1 MADNFEPRIV
11 AFLCN
16 WCSYAGADMAGISR
30 IQYLP
35 NIRVIRVMCSGRVDP
50 IFVFQSFLCG
60 FDAVLVLG
68 CHPGDCHYLVGN
80 YHTEKK
86 MNRVRKLLEI
96 VGVEPERLLLDW
108 VSAAEG
114 ARFAQIVSSFTEK
127 VKNLGPFRKDG
138 LEQGLEAGKA
148 TVQSERI
155 RWLLGKEFDL
165 LQEGTVFGEKLSPSE
180 IDLLLDT
187 ALRDEYL
194 KNLLTLILKEK
205 PLSCKEIA
213 SLAGLSPMAISSC
226 LIDLEESGAV
236 SLRGFEGKTPKY
248 IAG

>member
-1 MADNFEPRIV
+1 MAGNFEPRIV

-30 IQYLP
+30 VQYPP

-50 IFVFQSFLCG
+50 VFIFQSFLSG

-68 CHPGDCHYLVGN
+68 CHLGDCHYLVGN

-114 ARFAQIVSSFTEK
+114 VRFAQIVSSFTEE
-127 VKNLGPFRKDG
+127 VKRLGPFRKDG
-138 LEQGLEAGKA
+138 LKQGLEAAKA

-155 RWLLGKEFDL
+155 RWLLGKELDL
-165 LQEGTVFGEKLSPSE
+165 LQEGNVFGEKLSSSE
-180 IDLLLDT
+180 IDLLIDT
-187 ALRDEYL
+187 ALKDEYI
-194 KNLLTLILKEK
+194 KNLVLLILKEK

-213 SLAGLSPMAISSC
+213 SLVGLSPMAISSC
-226 LIDLEESGAV
+226 LVNLEESGEV
-236 SLRGFEGKTPKY
+236 SLHSFEGKTPKY
-248 IAG
+248 IAR